1 MQPNATLT
9 PKQTRAATLE
19 AMGHTTDEIAATMG
33 VHRATVFRWRKC
45 KVYRGLV
52 ASTIEA
58 GNRLA
63 RRQLEAAS
71 LDATAR
77 LVALLDSGDDRV
89 RLRAALAILD
99 RTGHGPAQR
108 IELQA
113 RAKVRV
119 DREDA
124 TEELARL
131 LSGMDA
137 AAK

>member
-1 MQPNATLT
+1 MSRFVRN
-9 PKQTRAATLE
+9 RAPPCPSS
-19 AMGHTTDEIAATMG
+19 M
-33 VHRATVFRWRKC
+33 FSRWS
-45 KVYRGLV
+45 VT
-52 ASTIEA
+52 AP
-58 GNRLA
+58 A
-63 RRQLEAAS
+63 RRPWEREAAS

-89 RLRAALAILD
+89 RFRAALAILD

-113 RAKVRV
+113 RARGWV

-124 TEELARL
+124 TEEPARL